1 MKGFITF
8 CEDAAVAAER
18 RAAAA
23 EKDNEIRSK
32 AREKVKQAAA
42 ERDAAAAER
51 ADRQRMKDE
60 IKNELRNEAYDA
72 DVMGSSQIKKTGQRG
87 EIGRDRRKSEPER
100 RRMKAVGGGKMVPAK
115 KYKDRKDIGQ
125 QRQASTR
132 VQQPEKERGSAEVKQ
147 SYADKVKAE
156 RKKAAQARIAAK
168 KSGTKAPEKKATP
181 TASQLLTKKK
191 KTETSP
197 NYKPQKASGYSR
209 DERRKLKRAGD
220 RLVRDIRKGTEK
232 PASHYK
238 P

>member
-1 MKGFITF
+1 MKTF
-8 CEDAAVAAER
+8 AQFVT
-18 RAAAA
+18 
-23 EKDNEIRSK
+23 
-32 AREKVKQAAA
+32 
-42 ERDAAAAER
+42 
-51 ADRQRMKDE
+51 
-60 IKNELRNEAYDA
+60 EAYDK
-72 DVMGSSQIKKTGQRG
+72 DVMGSSQIRKTGQRG
-87 EIGRDRRKSEPER
+87 EIGRDRRKSEPEK

-115 KYKDRKDIGQ
+115 PYKSRKDIGQ

-209 DERRKLKRAGD
+209 DER
-220 RLVRDIRKGTEK
+220 T
-232 PASHYK
+232 S
-238 P
+238 